1 MLFNTN
7 LIEKKHMNIKMKTS
21 LIILAATLAST
32 APQFAQAQK
41 FYKWVDSSGSTHYTT
56 TPPPRNAKKLG
67 NVSTYNDTPS
77 GQSYTPT
84 PPPESTTQA
93 SNQQA
98 TNQPANRQ
106 ASNQSSN
113 SSESERPS
121 TPTQNQPNNSN
132 SSNERITL
140 PQVGEDPTRGQEQIL
155 NTGRNLL

>member
-1 MLFNTN
+1 MFLNTK
-7 LIEKKHMNIKMKTS
+7 LIDKKHMNIKMKTS
-21 LIILAATLAST
+21 LILIAATLAST

-93 SNQQA
+93 SNQPA

>member
-1 MLFNTN
+1 MLFSPN
-7 LIEKKHMNIKMKTS
+7 LIEKKHMNIKMKIS
-21 LIILAATLAST
+21 LILLAATLAST

-67 NVSTYNDTPS
+67 NVNTYNDTPS
-77 GQSYTPT
+77 GQNYTPA
-84 PPPESTTQA
+84 STTQA

-98 TNQPANRQ
+98 NNQPANRQ
-106 ASNQSSN
+106 DSNQSSN
-113 SSESERPS
+113 PSVPERPS
-121 TPTQNQPNNSN
+121 TPTQNQSDNSN

>member
-1 MLFNTN
+1 MLFSPN
-7 LIEKKHMNIKMKTS
+7 LIEKKHMNIKMKIS
-21 LIILAATLAST
+21 LILLAATLAST

-56 TPPPRNAKKLG
+56 PPPPRNAKKLG
-67 NVSTYNDTPS
+67 NVNTQN
-77 GQSYTPT
+77 YTPA

-98 TNQPANRQ
+98 NNQPANRQ
-106 ASNQSSN
+106 DSNQSSN
-113 SSESERPS
+113 PSVPERPS
-121 TPTQNQPNNSN
+121 TPTQNQSDNSN